1 MSNLSEISKLEIKVP
16 KVIHYCWFSDER
28 LPPFLFECINTWK
41 TVMPDY
47 TLRVWDSSSF
57 DFSSIAFV
65 DEAYKA
71 RKWAFVAD
79 YIRLYALYTEGGI
92 YLDSDVKIFK
102 SFDEFLEYDFF
113 TSHEIFPSKFTH
125 IEQTKLDEN
134 FKPKNK
140 EDYIHGFNVQA
151 AIMGAKK
158 GNPFLKDCLD
168 YYSDKH
174 LLDSNNNLLCNDF
187 IIGPIISKIA
197 EKYGYKYCD
206 TEQHLTNNIIILK
219 SDIFVGMSIYQ
230 TTNSYAIHLCNGTWR
245 EKVLLDRIYDYIRN
259 YYPKMFP
266 LFALYYK
273 GIKKIERILNY
284 KK

>member
-1 MSNLSEISKLEIKVP
+1 
-16 KVIHYCWFSDER
+16 
-28 LPPFLFECINTWK
+28 
-41 TVMPDY
+41 MPDY